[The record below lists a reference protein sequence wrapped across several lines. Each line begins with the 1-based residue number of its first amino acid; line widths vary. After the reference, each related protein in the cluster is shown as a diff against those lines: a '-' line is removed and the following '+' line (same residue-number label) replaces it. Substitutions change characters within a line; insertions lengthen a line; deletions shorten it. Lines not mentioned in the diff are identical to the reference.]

1 MGLLKIYD
9 NNGKLIE
16 VKEIEGQDVSVIREQ
31 DIVKPKSRVLVV
43 GDLHEPFSHA
53 KYLDFCIDTYNNFNC
68 NKVVLIGDLI
78 DNHATSNWGS
88 DPEGKSAADE
98 LELAV
103 EKLKLWYKQFPEA
116 TVTLGNHDCYDA
128 ETEILTSEGWKRG
141 IDLSI
146 NDKVATMNMETKNIE
161 YQLPIGLIKKEY
173 DGEMH
178 RYKSKAT
185 GVDLFVTPNHRMVV
199 YNKHEK
205 SDEYSPKIKLSKD
218 IKRSRV
224 HIPVSLGNN
233 NKGIEMSDDM
243 IRLIAWIIT
252 DGSIINKNTFIVYQ
266 SKNEMCVK
274 IKHILNNL
282 NIKFKESK
290 RVRDIKEICGKK
302 LKNKPLDSFEF
313 YFHSKELYSYIQNKY
328 EIPKIMWKLS
338 DRQFDIFIESLIDGD
353 GSRYSDTRK
362 CMYLY
367 GIEKVL
373 SQVQSICIQ
382 HKYSAIIT
390 KYRDVHFKLAILKNR
405 TKIGYEAKDI
415 KTVENYKGIVWCA
428 TVKNG
433 TLVVRRN
440 FVVSICG
447 NCRPFRKAFKA
458 GLPPKWLKDFN
469 QLIEAPKR
477 WKFVERIFIDGV
489 LYEHGTQS
497 GDMAAVNVARNHRCS
512 VVVGHGHSF
521 SGVRYLSSSVNGTI
535 FAANVGCGIDEN
547 AYAFAYGKSES
558 RRPVI
563 SCGVVLEGKQ
573 CYITKYE

>member
-68 NKVVLIGDLI
+68 NKVVFIGDLI

-88 DPEGKSAADE
+88 DPEGRGVADE

-116 TVTLGNHDCYDA
+116 TVTLGNHD
-128 ETEILTSEGWKRG
+128 I
-141 IDLSI
+141 
-146 NDKVATMNMETKNIE
+146 
-161 YQLPIGLIKKEY
+161 
-173 DGEMH
+173 
-178 RYKSKAT
+178 
-185 GVDLFVTPNHRMVV
+185 
-199 YNKHEK
+199 
-205 SDEYSPKIKLSKD
+205 
-218 IKRSRV
+218 
-224 HIPVSLGNN
+224 
-233 NKGIEMSDDM
+233 
-243 IRLIAWIIT
+243 
-252 DGSIINKNTFIVYQ
+252 
-266 SKNEMCVK
+266 
-274 IKHILNNL
+274 
-282 NIKFKESK
+282 
-290 RVRDIKEICGKK
+290 
-302 LKNKPLDSFEF
+302 
-313 YFHSKELYSYIQNKY
+313 
-328 EIPKIMWKLS
+328 
-338 DRQFDIFIESLIDGD
+338 
-353 GSRYSDTRK
+353 
-362 CMYLY
+362 
-367 GIEKVL
+367 
-373 SQVQSICIQ
+373 
-382 HKYSAIIT
+382 
-390 KYRDVHFKLAILKNR
+390 
-405 TKIGYEAKDI
+405 
-415 KTVENYKGIVWCA
+415 
-428 TVKNG
+428 
-433 TLVVRRN
+433 
-440 FVVSICG
+440 
-447 NCRPFRKAFKA
+447 RPFKKAFKA
-458 GLPPKWLKDFN
+458 GLPSKWLKGFN
-469 QLIEAPKR
+469 ELIEAPKR
-477 WKFVERIFIDGV
+477 WRFVERIFIDGV